1 MQEQKLNDDWAC
13 RYDPCCLGMCKW
25 TDCIGAKINPQLHLP
40 STNEFEPHPTASKFE
55 PHPTANELFEFAD
68 EETLVKFSKGL
79 TPANT
84 GRSTKGH

>member
-13 RYDPCCLGMCKW
+13 RYNPCCLGMCKW

-40 STNEFEPHPTASKFE
+40 STNEFE